1 MSFSKI
7 PSLIQGCVLL
17 RKIHTHIILQKE
29 INHDDICNL
38 RKMDK
43 EFLDTFQVIID
54 DVNTTVY
61 IPKRTLDLISII
73 ERRIPELL
81 KNMPLISEMS
91 DKGMF

>member
-1 MSFSKI
+1 
-7 PSLIQGCVLL
+7 
-17 RKIHTHIILQKE
+17 
-29 INHDDICNL
+29 
-38 RKMDK
+38 MDK